1 MSPSRL
7 LTTTFAVVL
16 LLAGS
21 AGATD
26 WSVPGDFPTIQAA
39 IDSASVADGD
49 AILVSAGA
57 YTGATVTKAV
67 TIRAT
72 GVVSIVDGPVV
83 GAFGK
88 AGFYFPGGGQGSGA
102 TITGFSFDGMPLPI
116 FSRGADDVTVMQNT
130 LSVFLQGITNWGYGS
145 WGNRWQ
151 ITDNTLQ
158 NPGTSCG
165 GGIGIFVGD
174 FEGGSVSGNV
184 ITRNTVTGQVR
195 VPAADC
201 GGYNAP
207 AITLYADFRGG
218 ALGATITGNLV
229 TKNVV
234 SLRSVTPR
242 RTNRVTFSG
251 VELADTRDDWATY
264 QPGAVR
270 TNVVN
275 YNDLRQTGRPFAY
288 TPDEQATVNTIEN
301 NYTAPGYIL
310 NDQPGFGVSTLGGP
324 AGAPIR

>member
-1 MSPSRL
+1 
-7 LTTTFAVVL
+7 
-16 LLAGS
+16 
-21 AGATD
+21 
-26 WSVPGDFPTIQAA
+26 
-39 IDSASVADGD
+39 
-49 AILVSAGA
+49 
-57 YTGATVTKAV
+57 
-67 TIRAT
+67 
-72 GVVSIVDGPVV
+72 
-83 GAFGK
+83 
-88 AGFYFPGGGQGSGA
+88 
-102 TITGFSFDGMPLPI
+102 MPLPI

-218 ALGATITGNLV
+218 ALGA
-229 TKNVV
+229 
-234 SLRSVTPR
+234 
-242 RTNRVTFSG
+242 FSG
-251 VELADTRDDWATY
+251 IELADTRDDWATY

-301 NYTAPGYIL
+301 NYTAPGYLL
-310 NDQPGFGVSTLGGP
+310 NDQPGFGGTTLGGP